1 MDNVT
6 LSIIIT
12 LAIAIGVTTY
22 RRVVENDQAPQKT
35 FGVAVVVGALA
46 SSAALFFTRGDK
58 KKVST
63 EPFVLDPPAVPT
75 IPAPGSVS
83 MPST

>member
-1 MDNVT
+1 MNNVT

-22 RRVVENDQAPQKT
+22 RRVVENDEAPQKT

-46 SSAALFFTRGDK
+46 SSAAIFLTKGGQ

-63 EPFVLDPPAVPT
+63 EPVVLDPPAVPT
-75 IPAPGSVS
+75 MPPPGSVS

>member
-1 MDNVT
+1 MNNVT

-46 SSAALFFTRGDK
+46 SSAALYFTKDSG
-58 KKVST
+58 KKVAT

-75 IPAPGSVS
+75 IPPAGSVS

>member
-1 MDNVT
+1 MNNVT
-6 LSIIIT
+6 LAIIIT
-12 LAIAIGVTTY
+12 LSIAIGVTTY
-22 RRVVENDQAPQKT
+22 RRVVENDEAPQKT

-46 SSAALFFTRGDK
+46 SSAALYFTRDTGK
-58 KKVST
+58 KLSS

-75 IPAPGSVS
+75 IPPPGSVA